1 MGFRMTLLVLSGF
14 KNRFTQCLLL
24 CLCRRRSEN
33 PWRWPVIDLQ
43 ALRLVPFHILLVCR
57 ICIVPHDWPC
67 TPVPSG
73 TCLDN
78 ATGSAASDSTLLQL
92 GKDTSHTEGHLTC
105 RIFGTCL
112 ESTGNDNF
120 CFDPALSPG
129 LHDKISWQRSCRKQI
144 CVALRGNDQSGDLT
158 AWTCSTA
165 GSCFYLAQRGNF
177 CLKMHN
183 VVATYRKRN

>member
-1 MGFRMTLLVLSGF
+1 MIQCTFQSACSRGVITVIDRSIIATIEGFLNMGFRMTLLVLSGF

-43 ALRLVPFHILLVCR
+43 ALRLVLFHILLVYR

-78 ATGSAASDSTLLQL
+78 ATGSAASESTLLQL
-92 GKDTSHTEGHLTC
+92 GKDTSQAEGHLTC
-105 RIFGTCL
+105 RVFWICL
-112 ESTGNDNF
+112 EFTGEASIP
-120 CFDPALSPG
+120 FDPALSPG
-129 LHDKISWQRSCRKQI
+129 F
-144 CVALRGNDQSGDLT
+144 A
-158 AWTCSTA
+158 
-165 GSCFYLAQRGNF
+165 
-177 CLKMHN
+177 
-183 VVATYRKRN
+183 